1 MLLLMLFILNA
12 ITIQIRFRFRFKT
25 IKRERKIDDD
35 EISSHTNLTSTE
47 FTLKQLRWLS
57 YCLAAI
63 SCKCFSRSSIS
74 FGVWSHVLWANVR
87 KVSIRQKNYIQSK
100 WFFPSKLVMMVA
112 FEGSRTP
119 FLCRLLYKCSV
130 SPKWSIA
137 IVSSKWQ
144 YVTMWHKSEKKSRT
158 VHFMVAVMKAKT
170 CYCVLS
176 REKKDLE
183 ASAQLI
189 TSFIG

>member
-100 WFFPSKLVMMVA
+100 WFFPYKLVMMVA

-144 YVTMWHKSEKKSRT
+144 YVTMWHKSEKKVEQSILWWRWWKPKR
-158 VHFMVAVMKAKT
+158 VIAF
-170 CYCVLS
+170 C
-176 REKKDLE
+176 REKRRTWKQAL
-183 ASAQLI
+183 S
-189 TSFIG
+189 